1 MTATAD
7 IGNEIAGKPI
17 SELSTLIHDRQVS
30 CVEVTQSFLD
40 RIDAYNARVNAY
52 VTVTAE
58 QALATAAERDEE
70 LARGE
75 DRGALHGIPIGH
87 KDLYWTKGVLTTGCS
102 KVLEDWVPDED
113 ATVVTKWHDAG
124 TVMLGKL
131 NTHEFAYGST
141 SLPSLFGPSRNP
153 WDPDRIT
160 GGSSGGSAAATIMGL
175 CAGSTGSDSGGS
187 IRMPSGACG
196 TVGLKPTFG
205 LGSRHGI
212 LPLMWS
218 MDHPG
223 PITTTVRDAA
233 LLMGPTAGYD
243 VNDRTTVDRPEVD
256 YTALLGESLKG
267 KRIGIPTRYFYSR
280 ADPEIV
286 AVVHKAIAVFRDL
299 GAEAEEVELDYIDY
313 AGAASAVMHLA
324 EPPAYHDDTISSTP
338 ELFTQSIRNQ
348 LLMGSYVLAK
358 DYLHAQRYRTLLGR
372 SFKKALSQY
381 DVLVVPTLPIAA
393 PRLTEETVTVRGQRE
408 ATFFTMLRN
417 TEPLD
422 LVGLPTLA
430 VPCGFSALGLP
441 IGMQII
447 GRPFDEQQ
455 ILQFGDAFESAT
467 EWHKRRPV
475 VEPI

>member
-17 SELSTLIHDRQVS
+17 SELSTLVHDRQVS

-40 RIDAYNARVNAY
+40 RIDAYNARVDAY

-70 LARGE
+70 LSRGE

-256 YTALLGESLKG
+256 YTALLGESLQG
-267 KRIGIPTRYFYSR
+267 KRIGVPTRYFYSR
-280 ADPEIV
+280 ADPEVV
-286 AVVHKAIAVFRDL
+286 AVVHKALSVFLHL
-299 GAEAEEVELDYIDY
+299 GAEVEEVELDYIDH
-313 AGAASAVMHLA
+313 AGAASAVMH
-324 EPPAYHDDTISSTP
+324 P
-338 ELFTQSIRNQ
+338 R
-348 LLMGSYVLAK
+348 G
-358 DYLHAQRYRTLLGR
+358 
-372 SFKKALSQY
+372 
-381 DVLVVPTLPIAA
+381 AA
-393 PRLTEETVTVRGQRE
+393 
-408 ATFFTMLRN
+408 
-417 TEPLD
+417 
-422 LVGLPTLA
+422 GLPRRHHLVDARA
-430 VPCGFSALGLP
+430 VHQLDPQPAPDGQLRAGQGLP
-441 IGMQII
+441 A
-447 GRPFDEQQ
+447 RPALPHAAGPQ
-455 ILQFGDAFESAT
+455 LQEGAVGV
-467 EWHKRRPV
+467 RRPCRADAADRGTAAHRGDGDR
-475 VEPI
+475 PRAA